1 MKLWKINIGIRRS
14 NMFDVAIIGAGA
26 AAVSASLTLKSLNKD
41 IIVFGNLD
49 LSEKIRKAEEIRNY
63 PGLINV
69 SGKKMQEVFLEQLN
83 AMDIKITPKIV
94 TGVYKMGN
102 YYSILCNQD
111 MYEAKSVIIT
121 TGVEFIKPI
130 KGEEKFLGTGVSYC
144 ATCDGLLF
152 KGKTIAIICTSK
164 ELEHEIEYLSNIA
177 SKVFVVPLYKGFEIK
192 GSNIEVISGVPQEIV
207 GNTKV
212 EKVVFRN
219 KEIIVDGVFMLKN
232 AISAQVLVPGLIV
245 EDDHIKVDRLQ
256 QTNLEGLFAAG
267 DCTGRPY
274 QYAKAIGEGN
284 VAAHSATEYLS
295 KNKK

>member
-1 MKLWKINIGIRRS
+1 MTDII
-14 NMFDVAIIGAGA
+14 IIGAGPAGLSA
-26 AAVSASLTLKSLNKD
+26 AIYAKRAGYAVMILDKGASECQITKATEVENYLGYPSITGIDLHSKFVEHVKAND
-41 IIVFGNLD
+41 ISII
-49 LSEKIRKAEEIRNY
+49 KKAV
-63 PGLINV
+63 V
-69 SGKKMQEVFLEQLN
+69 SLEQNDAGFTVRTRKDSFDAKNVIL
-83 AMDIKITPKIV
+83 AMGRSHKHLGI
-94 TGVYKMGN
+94 
-102 YYSILCNQD
+102 
-111 MYEAKSVIIT
+111 E
-121 TGVEFIKPI
+121 
-130 KGEEKFLGTGVSYC
+130 GEERLSGAGVSYC

>member
-1 MKLWKINIGIRRS
+1 
-14 NMFDVAIIGAGA
+14 MFDVAIIGAGA

-130 KGEEKFLGTGVSYC
+130 KGEEKFIGRGVSYC

-284 VAAHSATEYLS
+284 VAAHSAIEYLS

>member
-1 MKLWKINIGIRRS
+1 
-14 NMFDVAIIGAGA
+14 MFDVAIIGAGA

-130 KGEEKFLGTGVSYC
+130 KGEEKFIGRGVSYC

>member
-1 MKLWKINIGIRRS
+1 
-14 NMFDVAIIGAGA
+14 MFDVAIIGAGA

-94 TGVYKMGN
+94 TGVYNMGN

-130 KGEEKFLGTGVSYC
+130 KGEEKFIGRGVSYC